1 MVENAREWA
10 FVSREDK
17 PMADAGRDLISAI
30 NALATEIER
39 GIFVAQGIAVG
50 TIGNLEEDRDRA
62 MLRCQQAIAVLQ
74 AGGATALPRGEIS
87 AAMRR
92 LEGILARERRL
103 NKAPRVCG
111 VQ

>member
-1 MVENAREWA
+1 M
-10 FVSREDK
+10 SH
-17 PMADAGRDLISAI
+17 MADAGRDLISAI

-39 GIFVAQGIAVG
+39 GIFVAQGIAAG

-62 MLRCQQAIAVLQ
+62 MQRCQQAIALLQ
-74 AGGATALPRGEIS
+74 AGGTTSLPRGEIS

-103 NKAPRVCG
+103 GKSPRICG

>member
-1 MVENAREWA
+1 M
-10 FVSREDK
+10 
-17 PMADAGRDLISAI
+17 PDAGRDLISAI

-62 MLRCQQAIAVLQ
+62 MLRCRQAIALLEASGTTSV
-74 AGGATALPRGEIS
+74 PRGEIS

-92 LEGILARERRL
+92 LEGMLARERRL
-103 NKAPRVCG
+103 GKSPRVCG
-111 VQ
+111 M

>member
-1 MVENAREWA
+1 MNASLGIRDFERM
-10 FVSREDK
+10 SH
-17 PMADAGRDLISAI
+17 MADAGRDLISAI

-62 MLRCQQAIAVLQ
+62 MQRCQQAVALLQ
-74 AGGATALPRGEIS
+74 ACGAMSVPRGEIS

-103 NKAPRVCG
+103 GKSPRICG
-111 VQ
+111 MQ

>member
-1 MVENAREWA
+1 
-10 FVSREDK
+10 
-17 PMADAGRDLISAI
+17 MADAGRDLISAI

-62 MLRCQQAIAVLQ
+62 MVRCQQAIALLE
-74 AGGATALPRGEIS
+74 AGGATAVPRGEIS

-92 LEGILARERRL
+92 LEGMLAREQRL
-103 NKAPRVCG
+103 GKAPRICG
-111 VQ
+111 MQ